1 MKKIILFFV
10 IFSAVCL
17 AKCNVANKTGSGAA
31 QSFSDVDS
39 VIIKEANLPVLVGRA
54 ENVVT
59 VIKIFVSKPVVLKRL
74 NLSLKGT
81 TNINDIENIA
91 VYETGKSERI
101 NSKSNLFASN
111 ATAKKEMSL
120 TGEITLEKG
129 LHNLIVSVKVKAGAN
144 LLNKI
149 AVDCESL
156 QLNDNIKI
164 KPQSHQQFTGNRL
177 GIALRSHGED
187 GIDTYR
193 IPGLATTNKGTLIA
207 VYDNRRNGGVDLQA
221 DVDVGMN
228 RSTDGGKT
236 WSPMKVI
243 MDMGT
248 YGGLPQDQNGIGD
261 PAVLVDTKTNTI
273 WVAAVWAH
281 GHPGK
286 RNWNAS
292 KPGMSPEETSQFVL
306 VKSEDDGLTWSAPIN
321 ITSQIKNPE
330 WHLLLQG
337 PGKGITMKDGTLVFP
352 AQFKDKNQMPHATII
367 YSKDR
372 GQTWKIGTGAKE
384 NTTEAQ
390 VVELQDG
397 SLMLNMR
404 DNRGGSR
411 AVAVTKDMGTTWTEH
426 QSSRSALP
434 EPVCMASLEAF
445 TIKNNSSA
453 GKTILLFS
461 NPNTTKGRYN
471 ITLKASMDEGKTWP
485 EKYFTL
491 LDAGEGRGYS
501 CLSQI
506 DNYHVGILYE
516 SSQADLVFQVVD
528 LREVITDKSF
538 WK

>member
-1 MKKIILFFV
+1 MKILAPFCFLLPVIIL
-10 IFSAVCL
+10 
-17 AKCNVANKTGSGAA
+17 ANCSVSKKAGSGT
-31 QSFSDVDS
+31 SSNDVDS
-39 VIIKEANLPVLVGRA
+39 MIVKEASLPVLIGRT
-54 ENVVT
+54 ENIITSVRINVN
-59 VIKIFVSKPVVLKRL
+59 KPVSLKTL
-74 NLSLKGT
+74 HLSLKGT
-81 TNINDIENIA
+81 TNIGDLENIA
-91 VYETGKSERI
+91 VYKTEKSEKFNTSTRFSSTG
-101 NSKSNLFASN
+101 NVE
-111 ATAKKEMSL
+111 KEMTL
-120 TGEITLEKG
+120 TGELKLEPG
-129 LHNLIVSVKVKAGAN
+129 IHNLWITVRVNPGIELA
-144 LLNKI
+144 NKI
-149 AVDCESL
+149 SVDCESL
-156 QLNDNIKI
+156 LFNENIKLT
-164 KPQSHQQFTGNRL
+164 PQPHEPFTGSRP

-187 GIDTYR
+187 GINTYR

-221 DVDVGMN
+221 DIDVGMS

-261 PAVLVDTKTNTI
+261 PSVLVDTKTNTI

-286 RNWNAS
+286 RNWIAS
-292 KPGMSPEETSQFVL
+292 KPGISPEETSQFVL

-321 ITSQIKNPE
+321 ITKQVKNAD
-330 WHLLLQG
+330 WYLLLQG

-352 AQFKDKNQMPHATII
+352 AQFKDKNQIPHSTII

-372 GQTWKIGTGAKE
+372 GQSWQIGTGAKE

-404 DNRGGSR
+404 DNLGGSR
-411 AVAVTKDMGTTWTEH
+411 SVAVTKDMGSTWKEH

-434 EPVCMASLEAF
+434 EPVCMASLDEF
-445 TIKNNSSA
+445 IIKKNDGTHRS
-453 GKTILLFS
+453 ILLFS

-471 ITLKASMDEGKTWP
+471 ITLKTSLDEGKTWP

-491 LDAGEGRGYS
+491 LDAGIGSGYS

-506 DNYHVGILYE
+506 DDYRVGILYE
-516 SSQADLVFQVVD
+516 SSQAQLVFQVID
-528 LREVITDKSF
+528 LRQVMAEKVL
-538 WK
+538 WQ